1 MITPLCC
8 RRPIDQSLRK
18 EKLGVKIGKYY
29 GCVNDQID
37 SFEIQFVFLKYSA
50 VFSLRTVLYSSL
62 FINPCVESEKP
73 EPVLS
78 WNDLPFF
85 LFS

>member
-37 SFEIQFVFLKYSA
+37 SFEI
-50 VFSLRTVLYSSL
+50 
-62 FINPCVESEKP
+62 
-73 EPVLS
+73 
-78 WNDLPFF
+78 
-85 LFS
+85 